1 MTRLVLA
8 SAFLCLPI
16 LPAVAQQT
24 TAPVIPTPAA
34 NPNTNKASVG
44 EPGSS
49 ISGTEASATGLTPS
63 VPKGTPIA
71 KPVVPVTPVP
81 PVAPSAAPIIG
92 VEVNTEGSDY
102 VAAIK
107 IFFLMTLLS
116 MAPAILMSVTSFTR
130 IVIVLSLLRSAVG
143 VQQLPPNK
151 VILGLAL
158 FLSLFTMAPVIDVI
172 DTSALT
178 PYEAGEITGKE
189 AGQRALVPLRD
200 FMFQHTRM
208 TDLDL
213 FLELSGGEEP
223 ETIDDVST
231 YTLIPAFMLSE
242 LKTAF
247 QMGAMMFLPFLIID
261 LVVASVLMSMGMMML
276 PPVMVSLPIKLFVF
290 VLADGWALVVR
301 SLAES
306 VLMNM
311 A

>member
-1 MTRLVLA
+1 MTRFVLA
-8 SAFLCLPI
+8 SAFFCLPI
-16 LPAVAQQT
+16 LPVGAQVT

-34 NPNTNKASVG
+34 NPTTNKASVAG
-44 EPGSS
+44 PSS
-49 ISGTEASATGLTPS
+49 TNVGTVAPATELTSGAVSSSPAIRTVDPTL
-63 VPKGTPIA
+63 
-71 KPVVPVTPVP
+71 
-81 PVAPSAAPIIG
+81 PVAPIAPKKPIIG
-92 VEVNTEGSDY
+92 IELNSTGSDY

-172 DTSALT
+172 DTQALT

-189 AGQRALVPLRD
+189 AGQRALVPLRE
-200 FMFQHTRM
+200 FMFSHTRM
-208 TDLDL
+208 VDLDL

-231 YTLIPAFMLSE
+231 YTLVPSFMLSE

-247 QMGAMMFLPFLIID
+247 QMGAMMFLPFLVID